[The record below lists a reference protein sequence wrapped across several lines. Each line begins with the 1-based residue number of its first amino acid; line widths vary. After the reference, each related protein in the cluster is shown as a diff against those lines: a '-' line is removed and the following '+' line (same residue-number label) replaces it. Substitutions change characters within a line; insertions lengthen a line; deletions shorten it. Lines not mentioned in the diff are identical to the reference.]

1 MYIYMYIY
9 ICTYVYMYIYT
20 ALSASPKIYIKF
32 VAFRIILNQSSSSAI
47 NTWNFCCLGSLKCSN
62 HHFHHKVATFQSK

>member
-1 MYIYMYIY
+1 MYI
-9 ICTYVYMYIYT
+9 CVYVYIYT

-47 NTWNFCCLGSLKCSN
+47 NTWNFCCSGS
-62 HHFHHKVATFQSK
+62 FKVFQSSFSPQSGNFSK